1 MPRGRSKRS
10 SPVQRS
16 VQKSGSSSHLSPGSA
31 VQSGSSMRKSISMDQ
46 VHDIREAIEKLG
58 DIEDEVD
65 GAEKEKR
72 DEESEKPVTG
82 DSDPGVVKARS
93 DSYSSLPRTFSRR
106 KNISRSVVPK
116 MRKLFE
122 KSRSVEPSDLLTFK
136 IKIQAEPNN
145 GSPGVSSASNS
156 LRDGTESARSSF
168 LLLGPDSCLESDDY
182 SREGSVELEE
192 TERKLD
198 QDLAPKRGFVNKCV
212 TKMKSLVGTKN
223 HERL

>member
-10 SPVQRS
+10 SPVQRC
-16 VQKSGSSSHLSPGSA
+16 VQKSGSGTHLAPGSIT
-31 VQSGSSMRKSISMDQ
+31 SGSSMRKSISMDQ
-46 VHDIREAIEKLG
+46 VHDIREAIG
-58 DIEDEVD
+58 NIEDEVD
-65 GAEKEKR
+65 GAEKEKMV
-72 DEESEKPVTG
+72 EESEKPIVG
-82 DSDPGVVKARS
+82 DSDQGGVEARS

-192 TERKLD
+192 AERKQD
-198 QDLAPKRGFVNKCV
+198 QELVPKRGFVNKCV

>member
-16 VQKSGSSSHLSPGSA
+16 VQKSGSGSHLTPGSMT
-31 VQSGSSMRKSISMDQ
+31 SGSSMRKSISMDQ

-72 DEESEKPVTG
+72 VEETEKPVVG
-82 DSDPGVVKARS
+82 DDGDVRARS

-145 GSPGVSSASNS
+145 GSPGVSSNS

-192 TERKLD
+192 AERKQD
-198 QDLAPKRGFVNKCV
+198 QELAPKRGFVNKCV
-212 TKMKSLVGTKN
+212 TKMRSLVGTKN

>member
-16 VQKSGSSSHLSPGSA
+16 VQKAGSSSHLSPGSA

-46 VHDIREAIEKLG
+46 VHDIRETIEKLG

-82 DSDPGVVKARS
+82 DSDQGVVKTRS

-192 TERKLD
+192 AERKLD

>member
-1 MPRGRSKRS
+1 
-10 SPVQRS
+10 
-16 VQKSGSSSHLSPGSA
+16 
-31 VQSGSSMRKSISMDQ
+31 MRKSISMDQ

>member
-16 VQKSGSSSHLSPGSA
+16 VQKSGSGSHLTPGSMT
-31 VQSGSSMRKSISMDQ
+31 SGSSMRKSISMDQ

-72 DEESEKPVTG
+72 VEETEKAVVG
-82 DSDPGVVKARS
+82 DDDRGDVRARS

-145 GSPGVSSASNS
+145 GSPGVSSNS

-192 TERKLD
+192 AERKQD
-198 QDLAPKRGFVNKCV
+198 QELAPKRGFVNKCV
-212 TKMKSLVGTKN
+212 TKMRSLVGTKN

>member
-1 MPRGRSKRS
+1 
-10 SPVQRS
+10 
-16 VQKSGSSSHLSPGSA
+16 
-31 VQSGSSMRKSISMDQ
+31 MRKSISMDQ

-65 GAEKEKR
+65 SAEKEKR
-72 DEESEKPVTG
+72 VEESEKPVTG
-82 DSDPGVVKARS
+82 DSEPGDVKARS

-182 SREGSVELEE
+182 SREDSVELEE
-192 TERKLD
+192 AERKLD
-198 QDLAPKRGFVNKCV
+198 QDLGPKRGFVNKCV
-212 TKMKSLVGTKN
+212 TKMKSLVGNKN